1 MSTVSLV
8 VLLLLVQTGLIVLLL
23 LGRRKRTK
31 LVQELHLLSGR
42 LITAQEDERK
52 RIARELHDDVTQLLA
67 LHSIELDQF
76 SPSAVSPEDRSRIRD
91 LSAKASE
98 IATEVHNIAH
108 RLHPSKLNHLGL
120 LPAVRELCRDV
131 TLRHGLDVQVAEE
144 GVPADLGSDLTL
156 CLYRVIQESL
166 ANVLRHSGASHALVS
181 LQRREREITLKIA
194 DDGRGFDPATVPAS
208 HGIGLF
214 SMRERL
220 RLVSGRMSVCSQ
232 PGAGTEVTVIVPV
245 QAMKGAA

>member
-1 MSTVSLV
+1 VISTGSLV
-8 VLLLLVQTGLIVLLL
+8 ALLLLVQTGLILLLL
-23 LGRRKRTK
+23 LGRRKRSR
-31 LVQELHLLSGR
+31 LVQELHQLSGR

-76 SPSAVSPEDRSRIRD
+76 SPHGVSPEDRTHFRD
-91 LSAKASE
+91 LSAKAAE

-131 TLRHGLDVQVAEE
+131 TLRHGIDVEVADENMPPE
-144 GVPADLGSDLTL
+144 LESDLTL

-166 ANVLRHSGASHALVS
+166 GNVLRHSGASHALVS
-181 LQRREREITLKIA
+181 LKRREREITLKIA
-194 DDGRGFDPATVPAS
+194 DDGHGFDPETTPAS
-208 HGIGLF
+208 NGIGLF

-220 RLVSGRMSVCSQ
+220 RLVRGHMNVCSQ
-232 PGAGTEVTVIVPV
+232 PGAGTEITVTVPAHI
-245 QAMKGAA
+245 ARGA

>member
-1 MSTVSLV
+1 MSAASLV
-8 VLLLLVQTGLIVLLL
+8 ALLLLVQTGLIVLLL
-23 LGRRKRTK
+23 LGRRKRSR

-76 SPSAVSPEDRSRIRD
+76 SPAGVSPEDRVRFRD
-91 LSAKASE
+91 LSAKAAE

-131 TLRHGLDVQVAEE
+131 TARHGLDVQVADE
-144 GVPADLGSDLTL
+144 GMPAELGSDLTL

-181 LQRREREITLKIA
+181 LQRREREITLKVA
-194 DDGRGFDPATVPAS
+194 DDGQGFDPEATAENN
-208 HGIGLF
+208 GIGLF

-220 RLVSGRMSVCSQ
+220 RLVRGHLDVASQ
-232 PGAGTEVTVIVPV
+232 PGAGTEITVTVPV
-245 QAMKGAA
+245 LVEKGA

>member
-1 MSTVSLV
+1 VSYVSLV
-8 VLLLLVQTGLIVLLL
+8 ALLLLVQTGLILLLL
-23 LGRRKRTK
+23 LGRRKRSK
-31 LVQELHLLSGR
+31 LVQELHQLSGR

-76 SPSAVSPEDRSRIRD
+76 SPHGVSAEDRTRFRD
-91 LSAKASE
+91 LSAKATE

-131 TLRHGLDVQVAEE
+131 SQRHSLDVEVADDNMPSELE
-144 GVPADLGSDLTL
+144 SDLTL

-166 ANVLRHSGASHALVS
+166 ANVLRHSGASHAMVS

-194 DDGRGFDPATVPAS
+194 DDGRGFDPESAS
-208 HGIGLF
+208 AGQGIGLF

-220 RLVSGRMSVCSQ
+220 RLVSGRINVCSQ
-232 PGAGTEVTVIVPV
+232 PGAGTEITVTVPLHA
-245 QAMKGAA
+245 QKAA